1 MIIDLLI
8 FFIVSIFISFFIKF
22 VDFCFY
28 EGNIF
33 DKYYL
38 YIHEKFEEKSPKLFK
53 VIGGCIFC
61 YGTWIYIITFSI
73 FNIYYPLPILFI
85 ILGMGINYI
94 SIHVLN
100 NYID

>member
-1 MIIDLLI
+1 MILDLLI

-38 YIHEKFEEKSPKLFK
+38 FIDEKLHEKYPKLFK
-53 VIGGCIFC
+53 VLGGCIFC
-61 YGTWIYIITFSI
+61 YGSWIYIFLFSL
-73 FNIYYPLPILFI
+73 FNLYYPIPLLF
-85 ILGMGINYI
+85 LLFGLGINYI
-94 SIHVLN
+94 NLSILN
-100 NYID
+100 RYID

>member
-1 MIIDLLI
+1 MIEDLFIL
-8 FFIVSIFISFFIKF
+8 FFVSILISLFIKF

-38 YIHEKFEEKSPKLFK
+38 YIHEKYQENSPKLFK
-53 VIGGCIFC
+53 VLGGCIFC
-61 YGTWIYIITFSI
+61 YGTWIYIILFCL
-73 FNIYYPLPILFI
+73 FNIYYSLPIIFLFF
-85 ILGMGINYI
+85 GMGINYVAL
-94 SIHVLN
+94 HVLN

>member
-1 MIIDLLI
+1 MILDLLI
-8 FFIVSIFISFFIKF
+8 LFIISIFISFFIKF

-38 YIHEKFEEKSPKLFK
+38 YIHEKFEQNSPKLFK
-53 VIGGCIFC
+53 VLGGCIFC
-61 YGTWIYIITFSI
+61 YGTWIYIILFSLFNLCYTLPLI
-73 FNIYYPLPILFI
+73 FLLF
-85 ILGMGINYI
+85 GMGINYI
-94 SIHVLN
+94 VIHILN